1 MKKTYV
7 LVIMV
12 LLSCFTVSTAGAAAI
27 PAAPSALEAEAV
39 SSYEML
45 LTWEDNSDNESGFK
59 IQRKKSGGEY
69 TLVDI
74 IGKDNT
80 DYTDTG
86 LAYETKYYYRI
97 WAYNSVGDSVYSN
110 EASATTGDSPDKP
123 TDLNIT
129 AISSSKV
136 ELTWVDNSDDENG
149 FTIERKKSDGSYLQI
164 ATVGK
169 NDTNYTNTGL
179 SSDTKYSYRVRAY
192 NSSGNSAYT
201 GEASAATLGDETIIR
216 LVIGNTTYYVN
227 NTAKTM
233 DTAPVI
239 RESRT
244 LLPIRFVAEAIGA
257 KVAWNND
264 ERKVTITL
272 NGKIIDLWIGVNL
285 ARVNGQY
292 KFIDPTNP
300 LVVPVIADPGR
311 TMLPLRFV
319 SENLGAKVD
328 WNSDSR
334 EVLVTYPAP

>member
-7 LVIMV
+7 LVIML
-12 LLSCFTVSTAGAAAI
+12 LLSCFAVSTAWAAAI

-39 SSYEML
+39 SSYKML
-45 LTWEDNSDNESGFK
+45 LTWDDNSDNEYGFK
-59 IQRKKSGGEY
+59 IQRKESGGVY

-86 LAYETKYYYRI
+86 LTYETKYYYRI

-110 EASATTGDSPDKP
+110 EASATTGDTPDKP
-123 TDLNIT
+123 TDLKIT
-129 AISSSKV
+129 VISSSNV
-136 ELTWVDNSDDENG
+136 ELNWEDNSDDENG
-149 FTIERKKSDGSYLQI
+149 FNIERKKSGGSYSQI
-164 ATVGK
+164 KTVGR
-169 NDTNYTNTGL
+169 NITAFTDTGL
-179 SSDTKYSYRVRAY
+179 TKNTKYFYRVRAY

-201 GEASAATLGDETIIR
+201 GEASVTTPGDETVIR

-257 KVAWNND
+257 KVAWNNN

-272 NGKIIDLWIGVNL
+272 NDKVIELWIGVNY
-285 ARVNGQY
+285 ARVNGQN
-292 KFIDPTNP
+292 KFIDPTNT

-328 WNSDSR
+328 WNSIKR
-334 EVLVTYPAP
+334 EVTVTYPAP